1 MIDRSREG
9 LKRIQ
14 QIVKDLRDFA
24 RLDQALLQEADLNAG
39 VESTINIVR
48 GHAKKRQIQIR
59 SELNPIPQ
67 LKCYPAKLNQ
77 VLMNL
82 IVNAIDAS
90 HEEGVVTVR
99 TSAWNDSGVRID
111 VIDQGEGIDPAIQER
126 IFDPFFTTKP
136 IGEGTG
142 LGLSISYVIVR
153 DHQGASRCRAS
164 WDRS

>member
-1 MIDRSREG
+1 M
-9 LKRIQ
+9 
-14 QIVKDLRDFA
+14 
-24 RLDQALLQEADLNAG
+24 QEADLNAG

-99 TSAWNDSGVRID
+99 TSPGMTA
-111 VIDQGEGIDPAIQER
+111 AC
-126 IFDPFFTTKP
+126 
-136 IGEGTG
+136 
-142 LGLSISYVIVR
+142 
-153 DHQGASRCRAS
+153 ASTS
-164 WDRS
+164 